1 MQETLQF
8 GPFGPHATLS
18 RPTTSS
24 SYDQNAPAAE
34 PHPGQRDPASELFG
48 QDIGGDD
55 LPKGWSVDEEGYF
68 QLDNKNY
75 HDYWEIRAGCL
86 IRHHL
91 QPRHRPHDIT
101 TRPRTALLR

>member
-1 MQETLQF
+1 MRRRAAQRQA
-8 GPFGPHATLS
+8 P
-18 RPTTSS
+18 
-24 SYDQNAPAAE
+24 YDQDAPAAE
-34 PHPGQRDPASELFG
+34 PHPGQRDPASGLFG

-101 TRPRTALLR
+101 KAKDCPFEMKQLDPVRVTLM